1 MARDL
6 EELRKLLDRVMIVAS
21 EAEETALIAALL
33 SRDRPGVVSFIN
45 QYGLNL
51 ARDDLRFLSDLCGA
65 DVLLRDGVGMEVA
78 LRLIGTDPGHNA
90 NGTDFIP
97 RLLASAGGRKT
108 ALFGTCEPWLDLASK
123 RASALGCLVV
133 ATVDGFQA
141 EAVYEE
147 AVQRARPEIVVL
159 GMGMP
164 RQERV
169 AGRLSRLADWPCL
182 IINGG
187 AVLDFWA
194 GRFRRAPRWLRTA
207 RLEWMYRL
215 AQEPRRLAPRY
226 VEGGGHFALTLAR
239 LGWEARP

>member
-6 EELRKLLDRVMIVAS
+6 EELRRLLDRVTIVAS
-21 EAEETALIAALL
+21 ATEETALIEALL
-33 SRDRPGVVSFIN
+33 SRDRPTVVSFIN
-45 QYGLNL
+45 QNALNL
-51 ARDDLRFLSDLCGA
+51 AREDLRFRSDLCGA
-65 DVLLRDGVGMEVA
+65 DLLLRDGVGIEVA
-78 LRLIGTDPGHNA
+78 LRLIGTDPGRNA

-97 RLLASAGGRKT
+97 RLLAGATGRRA
-108 ALFGTCEPWLDLASK
+108 ALFGTCEPWLSLATE
-123 RASALGCLVV
+123 RASALGCAV
-133 ATVDGFQA
+133 AASADGFED

-147 AVQRARPEIVVL
+147 IFQRVRPGIVVL

-169 AGRLSRLADWPCL
+169 AAQLSRLADWPCL

-194 GRFRRAPRWLRTA
+194 GRFRRAPRWLQSA
-207 RLEWMYRL
+207 RLEWMFRL

-226 VEGGGHFALTLAR
+226 VGGGGHFALTVAR